1 MVKYVY
7 NLAKLIPG
15 DIILVRYPNDEL
27 SQKIREATHSE
38 YSHAILY
45 VGRSSYIEASTR
57 VGARNLSRLLF
68 DDTTDT
74 CVLRIKEDY
83 LSPITI
89 NAAIYYARFVVG
101 NPYALADVVRME
113 HGITDRY
120 TENAQLCT
128 RLVAKAYAFSGLK
141 IVDNVEM
148 CTPQQLM
155 ESEYV
160 TVHRDFCREAKD
172 FDLNFAATYDVI
184 DDMIKATETLFD
196 SLKSFNGGRIR
207 NMNDLSEYVLR
218 NPQDDEKI
226 VELVKQSGYLDVLN
240 IEEEK
245 NRYNYDVE
253 EFFSLYGDNA
263 YEAAI
268 SALDDNFEGKQMYER
283 EYYELVKRFFSRRC
297 RSHYLIMM
305 ISLYKQIIEQHER
318 RIDICRAVME
328 DPRS

>member
-1 MVKYVY
+1 M
-7 NLAKLIPG
+7 
-15 DIILVRYPNDEL
+15 
-27 SQKIREATHSE
+27 EASHSD

-74 CVLRIKEDY
+74 CVLRIKDDY

-101 NPYALADVVRME
+101 NPYALADVVRLE

-148 CTPQQLM
+148 CTPQQLLQ
-155 ESEYV
+155 SEFV
-160 TVHRDFCREAKD
+160 TIHRDFCRVANE

-184 DDMIKATETLFD
+184 DDMVKATEKLFD
-196 SLKSFNGGRIR
+196 SLKCFDSGKIR
-207 NMNDLSEYVLR
+207 NMNDLTEYVLC
-218 NPQDDEKI
+218 NPKDDEKI
-226 VELVKQSGYLDVLN
+226 VELVKQSGYLEVLN

-245 NRYNYDVE
+245 NRYNYNVE
-253 EFFSLYGDNA
+253 DFFNLFGDNA
-263 YEAAI
+263 YDMAI
-268 SALDDNFEGKQMYER
+268 SSLEDNFEGKQMYER
-283 EYYELVKRFFSRRC
+283 EYYELVKTYFSHRF
-297 RSHYLIMM
+297 RSNYLIMM
-305 ISLYKQIIEQHER
+305 ISLYKQIINQYER
-318 RIDICRAVME
+318 RIAICRAVME